1 MATLLSVNLGHRTPT
16 RHNDSGV
23 TGIDKR
29 PSPEP
34 VLISD
39 PGPRTGRSGLPGD
52 LIGDPRSHG
61 GTDQAVYAFAREDL
75 DFWQAQL
82 GRPLSGGVF
91 GENLTTL
98 GLDVNGA
105 LVGERWRIGRDCVLE
120 VTSPRIPCSTFAT
133 WLEDQLWVRRF
144 TERGAPG
151 AYLRVIVPG
160 IVAGGDDIT
169 VVHRPAHDVSI
180 AMMFRAMTTEK
191 SRLPQLAAAGD
202 ALPEAMRRT
211 LLPDVAGEASALP

>member
-16 RHNDSGV
+16 RHNDSGI

-29 PSPEP
+29 PSAAP
-34 VLISD
+34 VRITD

-75 DFWQAQL
+75 DIWQAEL
-82 GRPLSGGVF
+82 GRPLPAGVF

-105 LVGERWRIGRDCVLE
+105 LVGERWQIGRDCVLE

-133 WLEDQLWVRRF
+133 WLEDQMWVRRF
-144 TERGAPG
+144 TQRGAPG
-151 AYLRVIVPG
+151 PYLRVIVPG
-160 IVAGGDDIT
+160 VVAAGDAIA
-169 VVHRPAHDVSI
+169 VVHRPSHDVTI
-180 AMMFRAMTTEK
+180 ALMFRAMTTEK
-191 SRLPQLAAAGD
+191 SLLPHVVVAGD
-202 ALPEAMRRT
+202 ALPEELRR
-211 LLPDVAGEASALP
+211 LLVSEVADEAR